1 MVCWEIAW
9 GVGGKVGRW
18 VGVMSVV
25 FFPGKT
31 GRQVNPG
38 LETVLNDGRLELRSC
53 LGWFWGKWHCVLQE
67 VLL

>member
-1 MVCWEIAW
+1 MGGCD
-9 GVGGKVGRW
+9 VGC
-18 VGVMSVV
+18 
-25 FFPGKT
+25 FFPGET